1 MASKLQ
7 MKVSGEEESRHLSLA
22 EGGASERENIDMSGA
37 DGSQG
42 EEHVVFNVAGVL
54 QAGRDSNT
62 P

>member
-22 EGGASERENIDMSGA
+22 EGASERENIDMAGA